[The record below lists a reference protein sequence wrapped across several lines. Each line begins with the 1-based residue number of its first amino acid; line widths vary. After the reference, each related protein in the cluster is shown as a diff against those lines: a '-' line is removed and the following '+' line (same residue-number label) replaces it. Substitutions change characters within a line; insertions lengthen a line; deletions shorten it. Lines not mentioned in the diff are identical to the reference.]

1 MRKILIITFCLMLIA
16 QSLVGKYSDC
26 YYCRNPNKQIYLSV
40 FNANIWGLTYFAD
53 EPIPSS
59 EENYDIDSVR
69 QSNIDVSIIL
79 DYLLFTKNIA
89 VTVFKLSH

>member
-16 QSLVGKYSDC
+16 QSLGKYSYYH
-26 YYCRNPNKQIYLSV
+26 YYCNQNEQIYLSV
-40 FNANIWGLTYFAD
+40 FNANIWGLTYFND
-53 EPIPSS
+53 KPIPSY
-59 EENYDIDSVR
+59 EEHYDIDSVR

-89 VTVFKLSH
+89 FTVFK

>member
-16 QSLVGKYSDC
+16 QSLGKYSDYH
-26 YYCRNPNKQIYLSV
+26 YYCNQNEQIYLSV
-40 FNANIWGLTYFAD
+40 FSANIWGLTYFAD